1 MFEEQCAEEIK
12 EVSEFPD
19 EVARLKIKHA
29 KVRALME
36 KEERTKWLPAV
47 QAYQKTKTA
56 QAKQ

>member
-1 MFEEQCAEEIK
+1 
-12 EVSEFPD
+12 
-19 EVARLKIKHA
+19 VARLKIKHA

-47 QAYQKTKTA
+47 QAYQKTKTT